1 VKRIDLIR
9 IITQNGAEFVRHGS
23 DHDVYRQPKT
33 GKQDAIPRHNEI
45 KEYVAKSIIKNL
57 LN

>member
-1 VKRIDLIR
+1 VKRVDLIR
-9 IITQNGAEFVRHGS
+9 IITQNGAEFVRHGA

-33 GKQDAIPRHNEI
+33 GKQDAVPRHNEI